1 MIYKIISERFPIEF
15 EKAVNAALEEGYE
28 LLGAPFGWRD
38 SLHQA
43 VIRHEKSRISPTK
56 EKGNCLPA

>member
-1 MIYKIISERFPIEF
+1 MIYKVICERFPIEF
-15 EKAVNAALEEGYE
+15 EKAVNKALADGYE

-43 VIRHEKSRISPTK
+43 VIKRESPPP
-56 EKGNCLPA
+56 LPPPEAG